1 MIYDEN
7 FLSKRSREVS
17 DAPDNIR
24 QGIKQHQCLS
34 REMQEFIANRTRVPH
49 EQMTFSTP
57 GGKII
62 DQHIRD
68 EKHLIDPRSEWNMC
82 VYGTTAK
89 GYKGLLDSVEEQKT
103 SAAMVCDVHGWDCG
117 LTPLNQTATE
127 SVGEVVSEDKPAAF
141 GSMQMMASSLS
152 SMCVVVIVLGVML
165 ARK

>member
-7 FLSKRSREVS
+7 FLLQQAKFFQNV
-17 DAPDNIR
+17 PDNLR
-24 QGIKQHQCLS
+24 EFAKKNRCLN
-34 REMQEFIANRTRVPH
+34 REMQEHIANRTRVPH

-62 DQHIRD
+62 DQHVRD
-68 EKHLIDPRSEWNMC
+68 EKYLSDPRSEWNMC

-127 SVGEVVSEDKPAAF
+127 SVGEHVSEDKPAAF

-152 SMCVVVIVLGVML
+152 AMCVVVIVLGVML